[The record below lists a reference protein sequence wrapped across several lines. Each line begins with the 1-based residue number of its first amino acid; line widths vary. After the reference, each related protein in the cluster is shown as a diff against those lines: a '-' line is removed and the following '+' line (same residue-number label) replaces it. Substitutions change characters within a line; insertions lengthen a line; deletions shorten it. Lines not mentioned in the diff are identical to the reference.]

1 MIPAVL
7 AGALFAFGLAI
18 SGMAD
23 PAKVTAFLDV
33 TGHWDPT
40 LAFVMFG
47 AIAVHLPFVR
57 LAKQRARPLFGDV
70 FHWPDLKQIDGKL
83 VVGSAVFGVGWGL
96 SGYCPGPA
104 LASLVGGAS
113 SALVFVAAMVTGI
126 AVTRRFVPAGADDR

>member
-83 VVGSAVFGVGWGL
+83 VLGSAVFGVGWGL

-104 LASLVGGAS
+104 LVSLGRASAGTF
-113 SALVFVAAMVTGI
+113 VFVLAMCAGI
-126 AVTRRFVPAGADDR
+126 AITRFATSRWGH

>member
-104 LASLVGGAS
+104 LVSLGRASAGTF
-113 SALVFVAAMVTGI
+113 VFVLAMCAGI
-126 AVTRRFVPAGADDR
+126 AITRFATSRWGH

>member
-1 MIPAVL
+1 MIAAVL

-23 PAKVTAFLDV
+23 PARVTAFLDV
-33 TGHWDPT
+33 TGAWDPT

-57 LAKQRARPLFGDV
+57 LAKQRARPILGDA
-70 FHWPDLKQIDGKL
+70 FHWPTLKQIDARL
-83 VVGSAVFGVGWGL
+83 VVGSALFGVGWGL

-104 LASLVGGAS
+104 LVSLGRASAGTF
-113 SALVFVAAMVTGI
+113 VFMLAMCAGI
-126 AVTRRFVPAGADDR
+126 ALTRFVTSRWGH